1 MTAPPDPGRRLFF
14 GRRAA
19 CLYDGAAAAMGFCNA
34 ELRDTGSLEN
44 ISHSPFR
51 KSLIYGTL
59 IVHAGFDGSSFPR
72 LLGSGRKDMKTGNR
86 NSRAGRIIGDILL
99 ALAVLLIAD
108 VAFVM
113 PARINAVVLKA
124 DYRKVFIYEIVLC
137 AVLLV
142 FALDVRF
149 NLFTRWKNAIL
160 RAVGRLLRTVVVLMS
175 AVIVFFCGKVIVGGV
190 INTAD
195 RADYAIVLGLALENG
210 EPAPD
215 LLARLDTAREYLKRY
230 PEAHLIL
237 TGGNAD
243 ESGRTEAAVMRD
255 ILTERGVPEDRLILE
270 DQAQTTKENFRNIS
284 GIVSME
290 GPVVMISSDYH
301 MDRAV
306 RNASESGFSH
316 VMRLPAPSGFLSY
329 GANMLSEV
337 VLDLND
343 LIK

>member
-1 MTAPPDPGRRLFF
+1 
-14 GRRAA
+14 
-19 CLYDGAAAAMGFCNA
+19 
-34 ELRDTGSLEN
+34 
-44 ISHSPFR
+44 
-51 KSLIYGTL
+51 
-59 IVHAGFDGSSFPR
+59 
-72 LLGSGRKDMKTGNR
+72 MKTGNR

-215 LLARLDTAREYLKRY
+215 LLARLDTAREYLNKY
-230 PEAHLIL
+230 PEARLIL

-243 ESGRTEAAVMRD
+243 ESGRMEADVMRD
-255 ILTERGVPEDRLILE
+255 ILTERGVPQERLILE
-270 DQAQTTKENFRNIS
+270 DRAQTTKENFRNIA
-284 GIVSME
+284 GIVSAGE
-290 GPVVMISSDYH
+290 PVVMISSDYH

-306 RNASESGFSH
+306 RNAAESGFTR
-316 VMRLPAPSGFLSY
+316 VMRLPAPSRFLAY

-337 VLDLND
+337 VLNLND
-343 LIK
+343 LVR

>member
-1 MTAPPDPGRRLFF
+1 
-14 GRRAA
+14 
-19 CLYDGAAAAMGFCNA
+19 
-34 ELRDTGSLEN
+34 
-44 ISHSPFR
+44 
-51 KSLIYGTL
+51 
-59 IVHAGFDGSSFPR
+59 
-72 LLGSGRKDMKTGNR
+72 MKTGNR
-86 NSRAGRIIGDILL
+86 NSRAGKIIGDILL

-137 AVLLV
+137 TVLLV

-215 LLARLDTAREYLKRY
+215 LLARLDTAREYLNKY
-230 PEAHLIL
+230 PEARLIL

-243 ESGRTEAAVMRD
+243 ESGRTEADVMRD
-255 ILTERGVPEDRLILE
+255 ILTERGVPQERLILE
-270 DQAQTTKENFRNIS
+270 DQAQTTKENFGNIA
-284 GIVSME
+284 GIVSAGE
-290 GPVVMISSDYH
+290 PVVMISSDYH

-306 RNASESGFSH
+306 RNAAESGFTR
-316 VMRLPAPSGFLSY
+316 VMRLPAPSRFLAY

-337 VLDLND
+337 VLNLND
-343 LIK
+343 LVR

>member
-1 MTAPPDPGRRLFF
+1 
-14 GRRAA
+14 
-19 CLYDGAAAAMGFCNA
+19 
-34 ELRDTGSLEN
+34 
-44 ISHSPFR
+44 
-51 KSLIYGTL
+51 
-59 IVHAGFDGSSFPR
+59 
-72 LLGSGRKDMKTGNR
+72 MKTGNR

-215 LLARLDTAREYLKRY
+215 LLARLDTAREYLNKY
-230 PEAHLIL
+230 PEARLIL

-243 ESGRTEAAVMRD
+243 ESGRTEADVMRD
-255 ILTERGVPEDRLILE
+255 ILTERGVPQERLILE
-270 DQAQTTKENFRNIS
+270 DRAQTTKENFRNIA
-284 GIVSME
+284 GIVSAGE
-290 GPVVMISSDYH
+290 PVVMISSDYH

-306 RNASESGFSH
+306 RNAAESGFTR
-316 VMRLPAPSGFLSY
+316 VMRLPAPSRFLAY

-337 VLDLND
+337 VLNLND
-343 LIK
+343 LVR

>member
-1 MTAPPDPGRRLFF
+1 
-14 GRRAA
+14 
-19 CLYDGAAAAMGFCNA
+19 
-34 ELRDTGSLEN
+34 
-44 ISHSPFR
+44 
-51 KSLIYGTL
+51 
-59 IVHAGFDGSSFPR
+59 
-72 LLGSGRKDMKTGNR
+72 MKTGNR

-160 RAVGRLLRTVVVLMS
+160 RAVGRLLRAVVVLMC

-215 LLARLDTAREYLKRY
+215 LLARLDTAREYLNKY
-230 PEAHLIL
+230 PEARLIL

-243 ESGRTEAAVMRD
+243 ESGRTEADVMRD
-255 ILTERGVPEDRLILE
+255 ILTERGVPQERLILE
-270 DQAQTTKENFRNIS
+270 DRAQTTRENFRNIA
-284 GIVSME
+284 GIVSAGE
-290 GPVVMISSDYH
+290 PVVMISSDYH

-306 RNASESGFSH
+306 RNAAESGFTR
-316 VMRLPAPSGFLSY
+316 VMRLPAPSGFLAY

-337 VLDLND
+337 VLNLND
-343 LIK
+343 LVR